1 MVTQPLQQEQA
12 EKTSTFDSGYT
23 NRLMMFYPALSF
35 LIFYIELMLLSS
47 LPSIASEFHVS
58 VAQVSL
64 VVGLYAVSGTALA
77 PLVGKLG
84 DIFGKKR
91 ILVYVLVIYAA
102 AISVT
107 GFSPNFAFMVV
118 ARTVQG
124 VGLAIQPLLISLV
137 REQFPKDKIPRAQGI
152 ISGMNGVGLA
162 VALPLGSFVSNS
174 FGWRATFHTAIP
186 FVALCA
192 VVAYVAVKDSPYSRP
207 NVKVDYVGAS
217 LLGSSLALIVFA
229 LAEGPSWGWVSV
241 DTISLFLLG
250 VVLLVPLLIYELR
263 YSNRGGEPILN
274 LRLLA
279 IRNVM
284 VTNLTFMVAYIGM
297 VLAFYTYIFKFEY
310 LSPAGY
316 GLSIFKTGLSLVPL
330 AASILIFA
338 PLTGWLV
345 SKVGVKRM
353 AVPGSIIATVGFF
366 LDTQAS
372 TYTQLLVFLFVVGM
386 GLAMVIASVI
396 NLLVLTV
403 DPRDIGLASSMN
415 TVFRN
420 LGNAVGAPITGS
432 ILSTFTVSVLAGSK
446 NGSPLYITVPSNAA
460 FHYAFYLAAVSFVAI
475 ALILL
480 FADEVLGKKV
490 SVKPKYSQVD
500 QSS

>member
-1 MVTQPLQQEQA
+1 
-12 EKTSTFDSGYT
+12 
-23 NRLMMFYPALSF
+23 
-35 LIFYIELMLLSS
+35 
-47 LPSIASEFHVS
+47 
-58 VAQVSL
+58 
-64 VVGLYAVSGTALA
+64 
-77 PLVGKLG
+77 
-84 DIFGKKR
+84 
-91 ILVYVLVIYAA
+91 
-102 AISVT
+102 
-107 GFSPNFAFMVV
+107 
-118 ARTVQG
+118 
-124 VGLAIQPLLISLV
+124 
-137 REQFPKDKIPRAQGI
+137 
-152 ISGMNGVGLA
+152 
-162 VALPLGSFVSNS
+162 
-174 FGWRATFHTAIP
+174 
-186 FVALCA
+186 
-192 VVAYVAVKDSPYSRP
+192 VAVKDSPYSRP

-229 LAEGPSWGWVSV
+229 LAEGPSWGWVSAG
-241 DTISLFLLG
+241 TISLFLVG
-250 VVLLVPLLIYELR
+250 VVLLAPLLIYER
-263 YSNRGGEPILN
+263 HYSNQGGEPILN

-310 LSPAGY
+310 PSPAGY

-353 AVPGSIIATVGFF
+353 AVPGAIIATVGFF

-386 GLAMVIASVI
+386 GLAMVIASAI

-446 NGSPLYITVPSNAA
+446 NGAPVYISVPSNAA

-480 FADEVLGKKV
+480 FADEVLGKKA

>member
-1 MVTQPLQQEQA
+1 
-12 EKTSTFDSGYT
+12 
-23 NRLMMFYPALSF
+23 MMFYPALSF

-58 VAQVSL
+58 VAVVSL

-107 GFSPNFAFMVV
+107 GFSPNFAFMLA
-118 ARTVQG
+118 ARAVQG
-124 VGLAIQPLLISLV
+124 IGLAIQPLLISLV
-137 REQFPKDKIPRAQGI
+137 REQFPKDRIPRAQGI

-186 FVALCA
+186 FVILCA
-192 VVAYVAVKDSPYSRP
+192 VIAYVAVKDSPYSRP

-229 LAEGPSWGWVSV
+229 LAEGPTWGWTSAA
-241 DTISLFLLG
+241 TISLFLVG
-250 VVLLVPLLIYELR
+250 IVLLVPLLVYERR
-263 YSNRGGEPILN
+263 YTKRGGEPILN

-310 LSPAGY
+310 PAPAGFN
-316 GLSIFKTGLSLVPL
+316 LDIFKTGLSLVPL

-345 SKVGVKRM
+345 SRAGVKRM
-353 AVPGSIIATVGFF
+353 AVPGAIIATVGFF

-372 TYTQLLVFLFVVGM
+372 SYTQFLVFLFVVGI
-386 GLAMVIASVI
+386 GVAMLIASTI

-403 DPRDIGLASSMN
+403 DPQDIGLASSMN

-432 ILSTFTVSVLAGSK
+432 ILSTFTVSVLIGSK
-446 NGSPLYITVPSNAA
+446 NGSPIYMSLPSNAA
-460 FHYAFYLAAVSFVAI
+460 FHYDFYIAAVSFVAI
-475 ALILL
+475 ALILF
-480 FADEVLGKKV
+480 FADEVLGKKI
-490 SVKPKYSQVD
+490 SVKLKYSQVD